1 MKVAAEGN
9 IVTGS
14 PWPKRLLITSI
25 VALFIAS
32 AAIYSGWDD
41 FTEAMDP
48 ENNHAAEV
56 EGGSSVQVNLTGG
69 NTYIA
74 YRVDSSA
81 VNCTII
87 EVKTNTTV
95 GRSSPGLL
103 QGDRVGTDDQ
113 IYNSVGVYSP
123 KESGLYGIENDAAEG
138 NTLWLV
144 DEEGVGDDSSAIL
157 LIELGCL
164 GFLFGLCLLPIAAI
178 LWMTGKRKAQPAGL
192 VMQTPGGVDIPIAAD
207 TGSNQ
212 HRVPTTDEVWASVH
226 GGEALD
232 LSVQQVA
239 PEDEV
244 PPPFASRPD
253 DSGMMPRAV
262 DDIEQIEDSIR
273 PAAVPKPDP
282 EPEAAETT
290 ASDPDWKAWDE
301 G

>member
-1 MKVAAEGN
+1 M
-9 IVTGS
+9 TGS

-32 AAIYSGWDD
+32 AVIYSALDD
-41 FTEAMDP
+41 FTEAIDP
-48 ENNHAAEV
+48 ENNHV
-56 EGGSSVQVNLTGG
+56 VKVDGGSSEQVNLSGG
-69 NTYIA
+69 GTYIA
-74 YRVDSSA
+74 YRLDSSA

-87 EVKTNTTV
+87 EVNTNTTV
-95 GRSSPGLL
+95 GRSSPGLFRG
-103 QGDRVGTDDQ
+103 GDRPGTDGQ
-113 IYNSVGVYSP
+113 TYNSVGIYSP
-123 KESGLYGIENDAAEG
+123 KESGLYGIQNDAAGG

-144 DEEGVGDDSSAIL
+144 DEEDMGDGSNV
-157 LIELGCL
+157 LIALGFL

-207 TGSNQ
+207 TGSIQ

-239 PEDEV
+239 PENEV

-262 DDIEQIEDSIR
+262 DEIEQIEDSIR
-273 PAAVPKPDP
+273 PAAVPNPDP
-282 EPEAAETT
+282 EPEATETT
-290 ASDPDWKAWDE
+290 DSDPDWKAWDE